1 MPRAIRRAKPRKA
14 NAVSEPDRS
23 GGDPRLEQLE
33 QEAAH
38 ARRRYELYKAKVY
51 GPKRASPARLR
62 ELQRE
67 REFAEGRLSRAQGA
81 LRAAEKND
89 THEQGVLADAAR
101 IEAELRRDP
110 NRADTKVAR
119 ASRTPFTA
127 VRAVRERLGLYFT
140 RR

>member
-1 MPRAIRRAKPRKA
+1 MSK
-14 NAVSEPDRS
+14 DDHS
-23 GGDPRLEQLE
+23 GGDHRLARLE

-51 GPKRASPARLR
+51 GPRRASPVRLR

-67 REFAEGRLSRAQGA
+67 REFADGRLSRAEGA
-81 LRAAEKND
+81 LRAAAKDD
-89 THEQGVLADAAR
+89 THEQDALDDAAR

-127 VRAVRERLGLYFT
+127 VSAVRDRLGLYFT

>member
-1 MPRAIRRAKPRKA
+1 
-14 NAVSEPDRS
+14 VSQPERS
-23 GGDPRLEQLE
+23 GGDHRLEQLE

-51 GPKRASPARLR
+51 GPRRASPARLR

-89 THEQGVLADAAR
+89 THEQEALDTAR

-119 ASRTPFTA
+119 ASRAPVTS

-140 RR
+140 RP